1 MKHGLKR
8 RLAWLLSLI
17 IIGCALY
24 QPVVAKAKTKMS
36 VRYAVH
42 IQNLGDSQGYVNA
55 PQVAGTSGLG
65 YRLEAISIQLTGNE
79 YKGNVVYKT
88 HVQNEGWQSWK
99 KNGEESG
106 SRGYGRRLEGIEIYL
121 TGEVAKHYDIEYRVH
136 CQTYGWLPWV
146 RNGVMSGTSGESKR
160 LEAIQIRLVD
170 KKTTSSMG
178 VTYRTHCQTY
188 GWLPWVANGEG
199 SGTSGESKRLE
210 SLEVKLV
217 GNTYTGGINYK
228 THIQTYGWEKKY
240 ASNGARSGTS
250 GESKRLEAV
259 QIKLYGEVAKH
270 YNVYYRVHAQQFGW
284 LGWAKNG
291 ENAGTEGY
299 AYRLEK
305 IEIKLMAKD
314 ADTSAEDASGD
325 AFKKNSNPITPPS
338 SFTADQTEVLTLS
351 NQNRSANGVSQMLS
365 LDPTLCKAA
374 QKRAEEIVTSF
385 SHTRPNGE
393 SCFSILDEYGYDYW
407 TAGENIA
414 AGYGN
419 ASSVMNGWMNSSGHR
434 ANILNGSYTKLGVGC
449 VRGKGTYGIYWVQ
462 LFATPSK

>member
-17 IIGCALY
+17 ILGCVLD
-24 QPVVAKAKTKMS
+24 QPVTAKAKTKMS

-160 LEAIQIRLVD
+160 LEA
-170 KKTTSSMG
+170 
-178 VTYRTHCQTY
+178 
-188 GWLPWVANGEG
+188 
-199 SGTSGESKRLE
+199 
-210 SLEVKLV
+210 
-217 GNTYTGGINYK
+217 
-228 THIQTYGWEKKY
+228 
-240 ASNGARSGTS
+240 
-250 GESKRLEAV
+250 V

-325 AFKKNSNPITPPS
+325 AFKKNNNPITPPS
-338 SFTADQTEVLTLS
+338 SFTADQADILALS